1 MRQIYLGRRGD
12 FQIYK
17 LTKNCKNLQKLFC
30 KKADDFELKL
40 NEDLKNEFGQVMDTY
55 GDLYSELM
63 LERLKWGCAWRLRRS
78 TTPKRISTNKI
89 PPLSELRAAGMHK
102 KSYKLSK

>member
-1 MRQIYLGRRGD
+1 MQKKYSLMRQIYLGRRGD

-17 LTKNCKNLQKLFC
+17 LTKNCKTLQKLFC

-55 GDLYSELM
+55 GELYSELM
-63 LERLKWGCAWRLRRS
+63 LERYEEGFKMGAAPGKSRRRRS
-78 TTPKRISTNKI
+78 RNGFD
-89 PPLSELRAAGMHK
+89 E
-102 KSYKLSK
+102 

>member
-1 MRQIYLGRRGD
+1 MQKKYSVMRQIYLGRRGD

-55 GDLYSELM
+55 GELYSELM
-63 LERLKWGCAWRLRRS
+63 LERYEEGFKMGLRLAFEAFDDPE
-78 TTPKRISTNKI
+78 TDFD
-89 PPLSELRAAGMHK
+89 E
-102 KSYKLSK
+102 

>member
-1 MRQIYLGRRGD
+1 MQKKYSVMRQIYLGRRGD

-17 LTKNCKNLQKLFC
+17 LTKNCKALQKLFC
-30 KKADDFELKL
+30 KKTDDFELKL

-63 LERLKWGCAWRLRRS
+63 LERYEEGFKMGLRLAFEAFDDPE
-78 TTPKRISTNKI
+78 TDFD
-89 PPLSELRAAGMHK
+89 E
-102 KSYKLSK
+102 